1 MKKTSTN
8 HAIAVWMRRLSLTA
22 VFACLAVYSYAQQR
36 VTGTVTDA
44 GGEAVIG
51 ASVVVDGTTVG
62 TTTGADGRFALD
74 VPAGAKLVVS
84 FLGYASETVP
94 VAGQTDLKVVLK
106 EDAAMLDD
114 VVVIGFGTVKKRDLT
129 GSVASIKAEK
139 ILQAPTSSV
148 VTSLQGRIAG
158 LDIDGSTMRIRGNRS
173 INGSNEP
180 LVIIDGV
187 QGGSISD
194 LNPNDIES
202 IDVL

>member
-139 ILQAPTSSV
+139 ILQAPIVERTV
-148 VTSLQGRIAG
+148 LG
-158 LDIDGSTMRIRGNRS
+158 L
-173 INGSNEP
+173 
-180 LVIIDGV
+180 
-187 QGGSISD
+187 
-194 LNPNDIES
+194 
-202 IDVL
+202 